1 MHRCAL
7 LRLLHPMSGRYHL
20 QYGRLDD
27 FGAVIQW
34 QYYPP
39 ANGRYITRRVP
50 VPARLIPTIE
60 SHGAA
65 LW

>member
-1 MHRCAL
+1 V
-7 LRLLHPMSGRYHL
+7 LHPMSGRYRL
-20 QYGRLDD
+20 QYGRLDC
-27 FGAVIQW
+27 FNAVIQW
-34 QYYPP
+34 QDFPP

-60 SHGAA
+60 THGTA